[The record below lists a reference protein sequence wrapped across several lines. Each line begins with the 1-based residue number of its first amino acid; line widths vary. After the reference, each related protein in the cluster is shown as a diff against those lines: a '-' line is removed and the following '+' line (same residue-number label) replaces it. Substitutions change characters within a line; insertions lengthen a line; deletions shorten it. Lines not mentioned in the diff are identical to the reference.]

1 MVVVT
6 LEKHRAPGLVRFS
19 SGDRPAQNDIA
30 ERVVRHQAIGTQ
42 IPSIGRSNIHA
53 MDSAPEGAVLG
64 EGLIKQFCVRI
75 NRQPPVIGDETGS
88 RSERQGP
95 TECPKAVTVAA

>member
-1 MVVVT
+1 
-6 LEKHRAPGLVRFS
+6 
-19 SGDRPAQNDIA
+19 
-30 ERVVRHQAIGTQ
+30 
-42 IPSIGRSNIHA
+42 